1 MLIIKN
7 DTKEKKSEDVKNKEK
22 EKEFKVIIEKEI
34 IEDKY
39 DNFKVKEIYRYKEF
53 VKKRNN
59 NSSKIIK
66 YQSKLDFDFYNKE
79 NKDNFEKNIIKNKN
93 YKQNKT
99 ESNEKKRDSI
109 KSNKS
114 FSQKNLKQKIEKE
127 ELKLCLDNIKQN
139 SKEKNYIKENKTSRL
154 NIELKSKLNKELKL
168 SLNNKYPKKIGSDI
182 NSSNSS
188 IYEYDKPQN
197 SEEQSINSSKKKKM
211 SFSNSESKVTK
222 YLKNH
227 ISNIKKIK
235 AFSDVNF
242 DNVNNNNKSKSS
254 NERKTLTSKNSE
266 EQKDFEFKLEK
277 SLNNDKISNIIDKE
291 DDKKFIK
298 KQKYKKMIKNK
309 TNTSPYKNLVTNKFN
324 NKLTKKLKK
333 ENSDLNK
340 KIKKTLKIKNNN
352 IKTEKPKNIKK
363 RYRKSLTESEKE
375 NNEIKGNDSES
386 YIIEGDSEY
395 GDTEAF

>member
-1 MLIIKN
+1 M
-7 DTKEKKSEDVKNKEK
+7 
-22 EKEFKVIIEKEI
+22 
-34 IEDKY
+34 
-39 DNFKVKEIYRYKEF
+39 KEIYRYKEF

-66 YQSKLDFDFYNKE
+66 YQSKLDFDFFNKE

-277 SLNNDKISNIIDKE
+277 SLSNNKISNIIDKE
-291 DDKKFIK
+291 NDKKFIK

-309 TNTSPYKNLVTNKFN
+309 TNTSPYKNLVTNKFNNNN

>member
-1 MLIIKN
+1 
-7 DTKEKKSEDVKNKEK
+7 
-22 EKEFKVIIEKEI
+22 
-34 IEDKY
+34 
-39 DNFKVKEIYRYKEF
+39 
-53 VKKRNN
+53 
-59 NSSKIIK
+59 
-66 YQSKLDFDFYNKE
+66 
-79 NKDNFEKNIIKNKN
+79 
-93 YKQNKT
+93 
-99 ESNEKKRDSI
+99 
-109 KSNKS
+109 
-114 FSQKNLKQKIEKE
+114 
-127 ELKLCLDNIKQN
+127 
-139 SKEKNYIKENKTSRL
+139 
-154 NIELKSKLNKELKL
+154 
-168 SLNNKYPKKIGSDI
+168 
-182 NSSNSS
+182 
-188 IYEYDKPQN
+188 
-197 SEEQSINSSKKKKM
+197 M

-291 DDKKFIK
+291 NDKKFIK

-324 NKLTKKLKK
+324 N
-333 ENSDLNK
+333 NN
-340 KIKKTLKIKNNN
+340 IKKTLKIKNNN